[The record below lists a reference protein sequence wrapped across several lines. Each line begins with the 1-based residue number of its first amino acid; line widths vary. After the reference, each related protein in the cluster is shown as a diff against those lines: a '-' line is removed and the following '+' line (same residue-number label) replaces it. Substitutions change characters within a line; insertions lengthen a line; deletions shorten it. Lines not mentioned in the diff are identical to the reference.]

1 MKFPVGIQSFEKII
15 KGGFVYVDKTNLVYD
30 LVSEG
35 KIYFLSRP
43 RRFGK
48 SLLVSTLE
56 NYFLGKKELFKGLAI
71 EHLETEWKTYPIFH
85 LDFNGEDF
93 LNVDALPNRL
103 NLYLEKWEN
112 QYGLVPDEKASFGYR
127 FAEIL
132 RTAHEQCGVPCV
144 VLVDEYDKPILD
156 TLEKGKVSVED
167 GAEMTLADKNRNILK
182 GFFSSL
188 KLADQDLQFVFLTGV
203 TKFAKVSVFS
213 GFNQPLDISK
223 VAKYDTIC
231 GITKEEFDN
240 YFKEPISQM
249 AVAYGVTTDE
259 MYEMLLKKYDGYHF
273 SRRLVGVFNPFS
285 LLSAFATQEMGEY
298 WFSSGT
304 PTYLV
309 QLLNRDNVNLDE
321 IAGRYYGE
329 REFLDF
335 KMDKDT
341 PLPMLYQSGY
351 LTIKGYNPRTNTYKL
366 DVPNDEVKM
375 GLIPLLMDT
384 YLSTTVSSE
393 SWIAS
398 AIDDLGNGEIE
409 KFMQELT
416 AFLASIPYSM
426 HEKQT
431 TERFFHYTFY
441 LIFRLASTYVT
452 FTEKQQSQ
460 GRADCILETEKYV
473 YIFEFKLDG
482 SADSAMEQIKEK
494 GYAKEYA
501 TDKRKVVLIGCSF
514 SSKTRTVEEWKVE

>member
-71 EHLETEWKTYPIFH
+71 ELLETEWKTYPIFH

-112 QYGLVPDEKASFGYR
+112 QYGIVPDEKASFGYR

-156 TLEKGKVSVED
+156 TLEKGKVCVED

-203 TKFAKVSVFS
+203 TKFAKVSVSS

-398 AIDDLGNGEIE
+398 AIEDLENGEIE
-409 KFMQELT
+409 MFMQELT

>member
-156 TLEKGKVSVED
+156 TLEKGKVCVED

-213 GFNQPLDISK
+213 DFIQPLDISK

-398 AIDDLGNGEIE
+398 AIDDLENGEIE
-409 KFMQELT
+409 KFMQKLT

-441 LIFRLASTYVT
+441 LIFRLASIYVT

>member
-156 TLEKGKVSVED
+156 TLEKGKVCVED

-273 SRRLVGVFNPFS
+273 SRRLVCVFNPFS

-351 LTIKGYNPRTNTYKL
+351 LTIKGYNSRTNTYKL

-494 GYAKEYA
+494 CYAKEYA